1 MDTAEYAMFR
11 YGTVEV
17 ENGLNSVGEIISVQ
31 VQLYVPKRH
40 KKAQCFTVLEHTP
53 SEIVL
58 VFEYT

>member
-1 MDTAEYAMFR
+1 MNTVEYAIFR

-31 VQLYVPKRH
+31 VQLYVLKRH

-53 SEIVL
+53 SEIV
-58 VFEYT
+58 FEYT